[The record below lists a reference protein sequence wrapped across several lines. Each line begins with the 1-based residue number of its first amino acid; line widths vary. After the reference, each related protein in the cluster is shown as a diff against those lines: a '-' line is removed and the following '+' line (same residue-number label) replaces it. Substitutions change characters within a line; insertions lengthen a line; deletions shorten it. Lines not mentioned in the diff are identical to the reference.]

1 MLCALVVT
9 QTQTQTHARRGV
21 DPVVFFFSVGKV
33 PVVARTVQVFETT
46 RGKDGRCD
54 SGFGVGFCFHFG
66 DGKIVRGESGLFEL

>member
-46 RGKDGRCD
+46 RGKTGDVIRVLGM
-54 SGFGVGFCFHFG
+54 GFCFHFG